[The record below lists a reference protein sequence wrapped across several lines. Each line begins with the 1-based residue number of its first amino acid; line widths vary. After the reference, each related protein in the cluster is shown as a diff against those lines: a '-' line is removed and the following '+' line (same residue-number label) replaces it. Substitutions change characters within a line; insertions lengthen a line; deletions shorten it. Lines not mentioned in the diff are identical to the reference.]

1 MCVRLDRFCGL
12 FSLPESVLGN
22 EACSLA
28 EQASEKEEEKEEE
41 EEEEEEEN
49 RKERHKV
56 VKEPQQG
63 Q

>member
-28 EQASEKEEEKEEE
+28 EQASEKEEE
-41 EEEEEEEN
+41 EEEEEN

>member
-28 EQASEKEEEKEEE
+28 EQASEKEEEEEQEQEEE
-41 EEEEEEEN
+41 
-49 RKERHKV
+49 
-56 VKEPQQG
+56 
-63 Q
+63 

>member
-28 EQASEKEEEKEEE
+28 EQASEKEEE
-41 EEEEEEEN
+41 EEN

>member
-28 EQASEKEEEKEEE
+28 EQASEKEEE
-41 EEEEEEEN
+41 EEEEN

>member
-22 EACSLA
+22 EPCSLA
-28 EQASEKEEEKEEE
+28 EQASEMEEE
-41 EEEEEEEN
+41 EGEN

>member
-22 EACSLA
+22 EPCSLA
-28 EQASEKEEEKEEE
+28 EQVSEEEE